1 VKHFI
6 LNLTKDEVL
15 QLRRGGKMH
24 YYVDSNTAHI
34 EIRGPIKYDKGK
46 GIPASKKKIP
56 VQG

>member
-1 VKHFI
+1 MKHFI

-34 EIRGPIKYDKGK
+34 EIRGPINYEHKTNGK
-46 GIPASKKKIP
+46 S
-56 VQG
+56 VQVRGKSTS